1 MLVRTGKYCA
11 KSGPGTAIA
20 RLTEL
25 SLDSHTP
32 TVYTRCQN
40 NQERGIH
47 MVKTCSVKSAQHEFP
62 SLLGRVRRKKDTVIV
77 EEQGHPVVA
86 MIPFDRYQALTKRR
100 DRLFAV
106 LDRIWAKNRNI
117 PARDARRDA
126 TQAVKQARAA
136 RRRRRRLSA

>member
-1 MLVRTGKYCA
+1 
-11 KSGPGTAIA
+11 
-20 RLTEL
+20 
-25 SLDSHTP
+25 
-32 TVYTRCQN
+32 
-40 NQERGIH
+40 